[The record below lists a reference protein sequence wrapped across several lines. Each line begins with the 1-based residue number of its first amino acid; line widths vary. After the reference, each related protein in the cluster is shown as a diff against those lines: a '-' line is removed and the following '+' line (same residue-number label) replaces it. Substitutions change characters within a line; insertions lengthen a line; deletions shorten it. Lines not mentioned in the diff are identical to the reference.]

1 MKKTYP
7 IILKYAIVLAIV
19 AFLIWLSFHHFTQQ
33 NWRDMVGAMQQARY
47 ILLLPV
53 FILMLLSHYLRSLR
67 WKQLIEPMGYNP
79 PLLDLFCA
87 LLTGYLAN
95 QFLPRGGEVIRCT
108 VITKKHKIPVEKLI
122 GTIISERAVDVL
134 CLLIVGV
141 SIFFIEYSMLSTP
154 VQHVLV
160 HNPAANT
167 GTHGINWVAV
177 AAIAAGLVLLVFIIS
192 RVGKTFSSFLVK
204 ILRGFK
210 EGFLSIKK
218 VRSRSRFIAYTI
230 GMWACYIITTWVGC
244 FAMQATQQLG
254 LTTAVVL
261 LFAGSLGIIVT
272 PGGVAA
278 YPIAIQKVVTLYGIN
293 EDIGLAFGWLL
304 WCTQFIFTIVFG
316 TLAYIIITKRAKKY
330 EKHIIRSA

>member
-7 IILKYAIVLAIV
+7 IILKYLVVLAIIV
-19 AFLIWLSFHHFTQQ
+19 FLIWLSFHHFTPQ
-33 NWRDMVGAMQQARY
+33 NWRDMIGAMQGARY

-53 FILMLLSHYLRSLR
+53 FTLMLLSHYLRSLR

-79 PLLDLFCA
+79 PLFDLFCA

-122 GTIISERAVDVL
+122 GTIITERAVDIL
-134 CLLIVGV
+134 CLLIVGL
-141 SIFFIEYSMLSTP
+141 SIFFIEYSLLSTP
-154 VQHVLV
+154 VQSVLT
-160 HNPAANT
+160 HKQAANA
-167 GTHGINWVAV
+167 GRHGINWVVITAV
-177 AAIAAGLVLLVFIIS
+177 VAGLALIMFIVS
-192 RVGKTFSSFLVK
+192 RVGKKFSAFIIK
-204 ILRGFK
+204 IFRGFK

-218 VRSRSRFIAYTI
+218 VKSRGRFIAYTI
-230 GMWACYIITTWVGC
+230 GMWACYILSTWVGC
-244 FAMQATQQLG
+244 FAMQATQHLG
-254 LTTAVVL
+254 LSTAVVL

-278 YPIAIQKVVTLYGIN
+278 YPIAIQKALTLYDIN

-316 TLAYIIITKRAKKY
+316 TLAYIVITKRTKSY
-330 EKHIIRSA
+330 EKHIIRST